1 MVMENLKHALTV
13 SRISRIMDIPRS
25 TIYYRKTG
33 RSGRRKARISEN
45 IESEIIRI
53 SGERTTYG
61 YRRIWAILRNSGIH
75 VNIKTVRRIMRSN
88 GLALPW
94 ISISRV
100 YETISIPKDCD
111 EPFIYYWFLKK
122 LVKYLSFTKS
132 RQKRKIIE

>member
-1 MVMENLKHALTV
+1 M
-13 SRISRIMDIPRS
+13 
-25 TIYYRKTG
+25 
-33 RSGRRKARISEN
+33 
-45 IESEIIRI
+45 
-53 SGERTTYG
+53 
-61 YRRIWAILRNSGIH
+61 
-75 VNIKTVRRIMRSN
+75 NIKTVRRIMRSN

-132 RQKRKIIE
+132 RQKRKIIEWYIQFIQINQNFVYSTSFISLKVTVTALQSTLWKINCLHTLCLYSNNLSSERQLGLSNHQWGSIYSR